1 MVSGCVVVCQFRQV
15 LQLCGST
22 EEKISKEL
30 VQLEMA
36 TEENVLKPLTT
47 ILEDDIP
54 SIEKL
59 RRQLDMRTL
68 DMDAAKTRL
77 ASLLSSSSE
86 TLMSSTVPVPCGA
99 GAPLFPPCPF
109 TSSSFPLFTFSFLSY
124 LFSSFVHPFPFY
136 QNSPTPF
143 PGRRS

>member
-1 MVSGCVVVCQFRQV
+1 MWFIVVVCQFRQV

-36 TEENVLKPLTT
+36 TEENVLKPLTM

-59 RRQLDMRTL
+59 RRQLDTRTL

-77 ASLLSSSSE
+77 AQSLLS
-86 TLMSSTVPVPCGA
+86 
-99 GAPLFPPCPF
+99 
-109 TSSSFPLFTFSFLSY
+109 
-124 LFSSFVHPFPFY
+124 
-136 QNSPTPF
+136 
-143 PGRRS
+143 